1 MNDRPFASIF
11 GVDFSGA
18 RLAGRNIWI
27 ARAEPTGGPV
37 PLRLVELHNLAA
49 VAGTPDRTPAL
60 AHLVQL
66 VRGSHGALW
75 GMDFPFG
82 LPVELFDAGT
92 TWRQQLSAVACW
104 EGDAAAFGRWCV
116 ARARSLG
123 REMHIR
129 RTTDTEARTPF
140 DCYHYR
146 IIYQTFHGMRDVLL
160 PLAGAPRTAVLPF
173 QYRKAPTADRIV
185 TEACPGSVLK
195 RLHLPH
201 QNYKQPAGGPLTP
214 KRRKTRG
221 LIFDGLAPLI
231 EIDAPLRRRMMRNPG
246 GDALDAAIAAVGAW
260 QRWTTADHASIQRH
274 PRYRWEGYLFA

>member
-1 MNDRPFASIF
+1 MTPIKSVF

-18 RLAGRNIWI
+18 RLAGHSIWI

-37 PLRLVELHNLAA
+37 PLRLMELHNLA
-49 VAGTPDRTPAL
+49 VLAGTAERAQAL
-60 AHLVQL
+60 AHLVRL
-66 VRGSHGALW
+66 IRGSRAALW

-82 LPVELFDAGT
+82 LPVELFEAGT
-92 TWRQQLSAVACW
+92 TWRDQLATVAKW
-104 EGDAAAFGRWCV
+104 DGEAYALGLWCV
-116 ARARSLG
+116 AQAKRLG

-129 RTTDTEARTPF
+129 RTTDTDARTPF

-160 PLAGAPRTAVLPF
+160 PLATAPRTAVVPF
-173 QYRKAPTADRIV
+173 QYRKVATADRIV

-195 RLHLPH
+195 RLKLPH

-214 KRRKTRG
+214 KRRQTRG
-221 LIFDGLAPLI
+221 VIFDGLGPLMA
-231 EIDAPLRRRMMRNPG
+231 IDASLRRRMMRNPG

-260 QRWTTADHASIQRH
+260 QRWTTADHAAIRRH
-274 PRYRWEGYLFA
+274 PRYSREGYLFA

>member
-1 MNDRPFASIF
+1 MSLRFTSIY

-18 RLAGRNIWI
+18 RLAGQNVWI

-37 PLRLVELHNLAA
+37 PLRLLELHNLAV
-49 VAGTPDRTPAL
+49 VAGTAERAPAL
-60 AHLVQL
+60 AHLVSM
-66 VRGSHGALW
+66 VRSSHDALW

-82 LPVELFDAGT
+82 LPVELFDPGT
-92 TWRQQLSAVACW
+92 TWQQQLADVASW
-104 EGDAAAFGRWCV
+104 GGGANAFGLRCV
-116 ARARSLG
+116 DQARRLG
-123 REMHIR
+123 RKMHIR

-160 PLAGAPRTAVLPF
+160 PLSTDRRTAVVPF
-173 QYRKAPTADRIV
+173 QYGKLRTADRVV

-195 RLHLPH
+195 RLKLPH

-214 KRRKTRG
+214 RRRKTRG
-221 LIFDGLAPLI
+221 HLFHGLSPLI
-231 EIDAPLRRRMMRNPG
+231 EIDAALRRRMMRNPG

-260 QRWTTADHASIQRH
+260 QRWTTADHAAIRRH
-274 PRYRWEGYLFA
+274 PRYRFEGFLFA